1 MGAPKHAL
9 TTDRT
14 RWAVLTPPR
23 RRAIYGLVA
32 AVLALG
38 MAYGLVSPEQSTLWL
53 DVADKTLGLLALILA
68 ALHTG
73 GVYEAPVYG
82 GVDGADSPR

>member
-1 MGAPKHAL
+1 
-9 TTDRT
+9 
-14 RWAVLTPPR
+14 
-23 RRAIYGLVA
+23 
-32 AVLALG
+32 